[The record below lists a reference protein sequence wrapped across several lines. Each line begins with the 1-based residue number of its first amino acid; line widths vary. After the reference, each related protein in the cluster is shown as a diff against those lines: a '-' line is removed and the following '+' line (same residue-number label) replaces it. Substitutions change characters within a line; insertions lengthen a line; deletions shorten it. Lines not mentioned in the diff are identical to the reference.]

1 MTKKE
6 WQAFEDFREAF
17 KARTDAW
24 RGEFAEALLPL
35 QRESAQSD
43 TPEYPVET
51 PVVYNTALDDV
62 SERDE
67 IKIILIGDNP
77 GKEEQR
83 QKNRRYLVG
92 QSGKI
97 ADGFFKKNP
106 ALGVDF
112 RKNVI
117 ILNKTPVHTAKTKHL
132 RHLLLRGGDSIQA
145 LLDTSQRWMAEQ
157 TARLHQALLGSGTRL
172 WLVGYSELKHN
183 GVFTAYK
190 QTLQDAYR
198 ITRGEG
204 GSQMIA
210 GWDSVL
216 VFQHFSMNC
225 FLIDLKRAL
234 QTDIEQDIASALT
247 RLGTTRRKQIFES

>member
-1 MTKKE
+1 MTNKE
-6 WQAFEDFREAF
+6 WQAFKDFRDAF
-17 KARTDAW
+17 KTRTDAW
-24 RGEFAEALLPL
+24 RAEFARALLPL
-35 QRESAQSD
+35 QIEAAQSD

-62 SERDE
+62 RERDE

-83 QKNRRYLVG
+83 EKNRRYLVG
-92 QSGKI
+92 QSGKV

-132 RHLLLRGGDSIQA
+132 RHLIVRGGDSIQA

-157 TARLHQALLGSGTRL
+157 TARLHQALAGSGTRL

-183 GVFTAYK
+183 GIFTAYK

-198 ITRGEG
+198 ITRGEED
-204 GSQMIA
+204 SHMIPA
-210 GWDSVL
+210 WDSVL

-225 FLIDLKRAL
+225 FLIDLSRYMKTDGEQPLAPAL
-234 QTDIEQDIASALT
+234 V
-247 RLGTTRRKQIFES
+247 RLGESHKKQIFES